1 LNRVSLRYAAALA
14 SVAAA
19 HNNIEPIREGLA
31 AFASLYSGSS
41 LLGNFISTPA
51 VSRAAKRSVV
61 RSLAGELAV
70 VPEVRNFLLVLV
82 DHSRLPLIGEI
93 QEAFGAEL
101 NRRLGIQ
108 RVSVT
113 SARDLDSGEKEG
125 LGTALERLTG
135 MKIEARYGRDE
146 RLIGGAIVQ
155 IGSAIYDGSVREQ
168 LNRLKARLESE
179 F

>member
-14 SVAAA
+14 GVAASR
-19 HNNIEPIREGLA
+19 NNIEPVREGLA

-41 LLGNFISTPA
+41 LLANFISSPA
-51 VSRAAKRSVV
+51 VPRAAKSSVV

-70 VPEVRNFLLVLV
+70 VPEVRNFLLVLGA
-82 DHSRLPLIGEI
+82 HGRMPLINEI

-101 NRRLGIQ
+101 NRRLGVQ

-113 SARDLDSGEKEG
+113 SARELDSGEKEG
-125 LGTALERLTG
+125 LGAVLERLTG

-155 IGSAIYDGSVREQ
+155 IGSTIYDGSVREQ